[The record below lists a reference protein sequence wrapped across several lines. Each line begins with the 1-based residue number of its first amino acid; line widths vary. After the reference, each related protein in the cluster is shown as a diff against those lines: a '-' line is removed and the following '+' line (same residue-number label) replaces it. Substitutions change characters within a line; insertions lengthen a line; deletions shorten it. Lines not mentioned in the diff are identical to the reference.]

1 MDRLANKT
9 AIVTGGARGMGA
21 ATARVFVAEGARVVL
36 TDVQDAEGT
45 ALAQELGKAA
55 LFVHHDVASEADWDQ
70 VVAATLSRFGGV
82 DVLVNNAGILMMRG
96 IMETSKQDFE
106 RVLGINLVGCFL
118 GIKSVA
124 PKIIERGGG
133 SIINVS
139 SVDGMKGSNA
149 VSAYSASKWGMR
161 GLTKVAAM
169 ELGPRGVRVNSIHP
183 GGIQTPMTTRVGQTP
198 EAADATRKF
207 YKGMPLGRVGQPE
220 EVARLSAF
228 LASDDASYM
237 CGAEITVDGGMSIGP
252 YYMSQAGAPV
262 IS

>member
-9 AIVTGGARGMGA
+9 AIITGAARGMGA
-21 ATARVFVAEGARVVL
+21 ATARLFVEEGARVVM
-36 TDVQDAEGT
+36 TDVLDAEGE
-45 ALAQELGKAA
+45 ALARELGSAA
-55 LFVHHDVASEADWDQ
+55 LFQHHDVASEADWDK
-70 VVAATLSRFGGV
+70 VVAACVSRFGGV
-82 DVLVNNAGILMMRG
+82 EVLVNNAGILMMRG
-96 IMETSKQDFE
+96 LLDTSKQDFE
-106 RVLGINLVGCFL
+106 RVLGINLTGTFL

-133 SIINVS
+133 SIINIS
-139 SVDGMKGSNA
+139 SIDGLKGSNA

-169 ELGPRGVRVNSIHP
+169 ELGPRGVRVNSVHP

-198 EAADATRKF
+198 EAAEATRKF
-207 YKGMPLGRVGQPE
+207 YKGVPIGRVGHPE
-220 EVARLSAF
+220 EVARVSLF

-237 CGAEITVDGGMSIGP
+237 CGAEIAVDGGMSIGP

-262 IS
+262 IT